1 MPAKTL
7 VFLGMIVGSIIGG
20 YLPALFGVSLLSYT
34 SIITST
40 VGGFLGMWVGF
51 KLSQWLN

>member
-1 MPAKTL
+1 MPAKIL
-7 VFLGMIVGSIIGG
+7 VFLGMTVGSIIGG

-34 SIITST
+34 SITTST
-40 VGGFLGMWVGF
+40 VGGLLGIWVVF